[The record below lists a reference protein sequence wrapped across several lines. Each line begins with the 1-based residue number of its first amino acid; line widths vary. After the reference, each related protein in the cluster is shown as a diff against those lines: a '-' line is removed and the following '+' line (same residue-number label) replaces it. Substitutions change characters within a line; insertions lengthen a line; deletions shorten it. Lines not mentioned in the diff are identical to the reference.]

1 MADSKWAGLNF
12 DFELLT
18 EPYSTVNTLLWERK
32 LSNSYLLLHFCNII
46 HITSSSTPNFEK
58 CKSYLILLLTLPSWT
73 QYDTIYLS
81 GPRYQDITTK
91 VFCCIRPNTYSNQE
105 RILMRHLHE
114 EKRQKMQ
121 SLAEHSVLAAVS
133 TLLASCLG
141 VSGHKSASL
150 NQGSQSG
157 YSKYVLLSLPMQ
169 CQDQICT
176 HKRDN
181 QSWPFRSTGI
191 ICHYVTFPPLA
202 REAML
207 GRKDIWGSWL
217 GH

>member
-1 MADSKWAGLNF
+1 MKESSNKKIEENKSALKFILWQIPSRRGSILILNF
-12 DFELLT
+12 SPSPIQQSTLYFER
-18 EPYSTVNTLLWERK
+18 EN
-32 LSNSYLLLHFCNII
+32 YLILICYCIFCNII

-91 VFCCIRPNTYSNQE
+91 VFCCIRPNTCSNQE
-105 RILMRHLHE
+105 RILMRHLQE
-114 EKRQKMQ
+114 EKRQQMQ

-181 QSWPFRSTGI
+181 QS
-191 ICHYVTFPPLA
+191 
-202 REAML
+202 
-207 GRKDIWGSWL
+207 
-217 GH
+217 